1 VSAPDDA
8 GAAALLERL
17 RRGDGAAFDSVYEQH
32 KDEVWRFLMRLGRR
46 RELAEDLFQE
56 TWLRLARHA
65 HELAADTNVRA
76 WLYAVARNLHRSHVR
91 WAVLDERART
101 ALARWWYLDQAP
113 LRADARVDAAGA
125 LGRLRSAF
133 DALPAAHREVLVLA
147 VGEDLSSVDVAKAL
161 SLSHDAA
168 RQRLSRARAA
178 LAAALEA
185 PAGAGAREREI
196 ETQATQAADAEV
208 EKESERL
215 HVR

>member
-1 VSAPDDA
+1 M
-8 GAAALLERL
+8 ERL
-17 RRGDGAAFDSVYEQH
+17 RRGDGAAFDSVYARH
-32 KDEVWRFLMRLGRR
+32 KDEVWRFLMRLGGR

-65 HELAADTNVRA
+65 RQLAPDTNLRA

-91 WAVLDERART
+91 WALLDERART

-113 LRADARVDAAGA
+113 LRADARADAAGA

-147 VGEDLSSVDVAKAL
+147 VDEDLSSVDVAKVL

-185 PAGAGAREREI
+185 PAAGGAREI
-196 ETQATQAADAEV
+196 ETQATQAADADVEEES